1 MHRRSKYSSAD
12 LAIVQVIQEEETK
25 GSDGSSLK
33 NSFVFVEKPFIF
45 LHNKSIIFQSIV
57 LLKLVQE
64 ISCFAI

>member
-25 GSDGSSLK
+25 GSDDSSLIYIL
-33 NSFVFVEKPFIF
+33 FFVEKTFIF